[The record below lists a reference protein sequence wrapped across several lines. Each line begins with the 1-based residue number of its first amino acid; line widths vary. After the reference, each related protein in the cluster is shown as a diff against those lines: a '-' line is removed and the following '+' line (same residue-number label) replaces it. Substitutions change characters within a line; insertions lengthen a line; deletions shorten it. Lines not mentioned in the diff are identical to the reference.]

1 MFQEKQLKDYSHNLS
16 ITLKR
21 EKDDLLSS
29 WQISNLLSQI
39 SSQYYKNE
47 LLNTISLA
55 LNEGIQ
61 PENLFI
67 LNDSFNI
74 NNAYLKLDILD
85 LNKSDDIKTFYHL
98 GKPISLFPNE
108 RLFKTALMFDCFRK
122 VNELLSNKKISPI
135 NKDSL
140 LDLASDIHANNNLL
154 RILDSISKLADNC
167 LKKETPDR
175 DEIVKNIKK
184 LITNAK
190 KEFEQYEKHKV
201 TLDVMIDDIKN
212 KTYKPLE
219 DKKHK
224 ELETE
229 YLNAFFT
236 KFHNLKR
243 PIVGIFYPN
252 NNKIQILC
260 TNFINKKKRDER
272 FLDIKTI
279 SHNSPYLI
287 DFIIGTSI
295 ALPLIKVLSLIKE
308 QKKLNKREKE
318 LDLVESKTDQELNL
332 IIQQLTSLSE
342 TAENKAY
349 QEIDL
354 PYLKDRIS
362 ESQNQN
368 NEKFKAPLK
377 HYGFANRKIDITV
390 QATTKST
397 SVGSKSV

>member
-1 MFQEKQLKDYSHNLS
+1 
-16 ITLKR
+16 
-21 EKDDLLSS
+21 
-29 WQISNLLSQI
+29 
-39 SSQYYKNE
+39 KNE

-167 LKKETPDR
+167 FKKETPDR

-212 KTYKPLE
+212 KTYKPSE

-279 SHNSPYLI
+279 SHNSPY
-287 DFIIGTSI
+287 
-295 ALPLIKVLSLIKE
+295 
-308 QKKLNKREKE
+308 
-318 LDLVESKTDQELNL
+318 
-332 IIQQLTSLSE
+332 
-342 TAENKAY
+342 
-349 QEIDL
+349 
-354 PYLKDRIS
+354 
-362 ESQNQN
+362 
-368 NEKFKAPLK
+368 
-377 HYGFANRKIDITV
+377 
-390 QATTKST
+390 
-397 SVGSKSV
+397 

>member
-1 MFQEKQLKDYSHNLS
+1 
-16 ITLKR
+16 
-21 EKDDLLSS
+21 
-29 WQISNLLSQI
+29 
-39 SSQYYKNE
+39 
-47 LLNTISLA
+47 
-55 LNEGIQ
+55 
-61 PENLFI
+61 
-67 LNDSFNI
+67 
-74 NNAYLKLDILD
+74 
-85 LNKSDDIKTFYHL
+85 
-98 GKPISLFPNE
+98 
-108 RLFKTALMFDCFRK
+108 
-122 VNELLSNKKISPI
+122 
-135 NKDSL
+135 
-140 LDLASDIHANNNLL
+140 
-154 RILDSISKLADNC
+154 
-167 LKKETPDR
+167 
-175 DEIVKNIKK
+175 
-184 LITNAK
+184 
-190 KEFEQYEKHKV
+190 
-201 TLDVMIDDIKN
+201 
-212 KTYKPLE
+212 
-219 DKKHK
+219 
-224 ELETE
+224 
-229 YLNAFFT
+229 
-236 KFHNLKR
+236 
-243 PIVGIFYPN
+243 
-252 NNKIQILC
+252 
-260 TNFINKKKRDER
+260 
-272 FLDIKTI
+272 

>member
-1 MFQEKQLKDYSHNLS
+1 MFQEKQLKDYSNYLS

-21 EKDDLLSS
+21 DKDDLLSS

-74 NNAYLKLDILD
+74 NNAYSKLDILD
-85 LNKSDDIKTFYHL
+85 LNKSDDIKAFYHL
-98 GKPISLFPNE
+98 GKPTSLFPNE
-108 RLFKTALMFDCFRK
+108 RLFKTALVFDYFRK
-122 VNELLSNKKISPI
+122 INEMLSNKKISPI

-140 LDLASDIHANNNLL
+140 LDLASEIHANNNLL
-154 RILDSISKLADNC
+154 HILDSISTLANKC
-167 LKKETPDR
+167 LKKETTDR
-175 DEIVKNIKK
+175 EEIVKNINT

-190 KEFEQYEKHKV
+190 EEFEQYEKNKV
-201 TLDVMIDDIKN
+201 ILDVMIDDIKN
-212 KTYKPLE
+212 KTYEPPK

-229 YLNAFFT
+229 YFNAFFT

-260 TNFINKKKRDER
+260 NNFINKKKRDER

-308 QKKLNKREKE
+308 QKKLKKREKE
-318 LDLVESKTDQELNL
+318 LDLAEPKTDQELNL

-354 PYLKDRIS
+354 PYLKDRIL
-362 ESQNQN
+362 ESQNQT

-377 HYGFANRKIDITV
+377 HYGFANREIDITV
-390 QATTKST
+390 QSTAKSV
-397 SVGSKSV
+397 SVDSKSI